1 MKIAAVTCARMD
13 SERFPG
19 KCLARLRG
27 RPLLQYTIDFARA
40 IGWPLYVNTYDLV
53 IMRYVAAQCPI
64 IFEPEC
70 FYGERQEG
78 LEFEMMQFANRI
90 IDAETLVLLQPT
102 HPIRNAVALDEAVKR
117 FVAEGGSRGASIV
130 ETGKETKESGS
141 FYLYSRAYLEDG
153 VDGHPMRFLE
163 APPVDIHTR
172 SDLEEAERCI
182 PA

>member
-1 MKIAAVTCARMD
+1 MKVAAVTCARMD

-27 RPLLQYTIDFARA
+27 RPLLQYTIDFART
-40 IGWPLYVNTYDLV
+40 IGWPLYVNTYDLA

-64 IFEPEC
+64 IFEPER

-78 LEFEMMQFANRI
+78 LGFEMMQFVNRI
-90 IDAETLVLLQPT
+90 VDADHLVLLQPT
-102 HPIRNAVALDEAVKR
+102 HPIRDVCAVDSAMKQFALER
-117 FVAEGGSRGASIV
+117 GSRGASVV
-130 ETGKETKESGS
+130 ETGEESGS
-141 FYLYSRAYLEDG
+141 FYLYSRAYLESGD
-153 VDGHPMRFLE
+153 DNHPMRFPE
-163 APPVDIHTR
+163 ARPIDIHTR